1 MSRPPASL
9 LSVEDARAAMLAWAL
24 PTPSETVALAEAVG
38 RTLAEDIQAIRDQ
51 PPYPASAM
59 DGWAAAAADI
69 PGRLRIAGES
79 AAGTPYAAALQRG
92 EAVRIFTGAALPPGA
107 DTVVIQE
114 VARRDGGT
122 VELPPTPLGQFVR
135 PAGCD
140 FRGGERLLS
149 RGIKLDAWRLSLAAA
164 GGRGALT
171 VAQRPRVSFL
181 STGEEIIDPGSEPG
195 PYQIFDAGT
204 VALVALAG
212 RWGAAAT
219 RLRPVGD
226 DIAATAEALRETD
239 CDLIVTVGGAS
250 VGDHDL
256 VKPALAQLGLELAVE
271 GVNVRPG
278 KPTWFGRVAD
288 GRRVLGL
295 PGNPASALVCAELF
309 LHPLLLAMQGADATP
324 RLVWARAAA
333 AFPANGAREHWMRA
347 RITSGLDGALSAEA
361 FADQDSSLV
370 SVFASAD
377 ALVRR
382 AAGAAALEAGGLV
395 EALLLERA

>member
-1 MSRPPASL
+1 MSLP
-9 LSVEDARAAMLAWAL
+9 SVEEARAAMLAWAQAL
-24 PTPSETVALAEAVG
+24 PAETVALAAAVG
-38 RTLAEDIQAIRDQ
+38 RTLAEDIRALRDQ

-79 AAGTPYAAALQRG
+79 AAGTPHAARLAHG

-114 VARRDGGT
+114 VARRDGDH
-122 VELPPTPLGQFVR
+122 VELPETPLGHFVR

-140 FRGGERLLS
+140 FHGGELLLTH
-149 RGIKLDAWRLSLAAA
+149 GMKLDAWRLSLAAA
-164 GGRGALT
+164 GGRGELA
-171 VAQRPRVSFL
+171 VARRPRVSFL
-181 STGEEIIDPGSEPG
+181 STGEEIIDPGSTPG

-212 RWGAAAT
+212 HWGAAAT
-219 RLRPVGD
+219 RLKPVGD
-226 DIAATAEALRETD
+226 DIAATAGAVRAAD
-239 CDLIVTVGGAS
+239 CDLLVTVGGAS

-271 GVNVRPG
+271 NVNIRPG
-278 KPTWFGRVAD
+278 KPTWFGRLAD

-295 PGNPASALVCAELF
+295 PGNPSSALVCAELF
-309 LHPLLLAMQGADATP
+309 LHPLLRAMQGADPAV
-324 RLVWARAAA
+324 RLVQARAAA
-333 AFPANGAREHWMRA
+333 TFPANGSREHWMRA
-347 RITSGLDGALSAEA
+347 KVTTGADGGLNAEA

-382 AAGAAALEAGGLV
+382 PAGAAALDAGGLV
-395 EALLLERA
+395 DALLLERA